1 MAHDSSMT
9 DVTLLT
15 DVLPTAPASTA
26 QLLSTEQ
33 KKKRTSLLACWSLNS
48 RKLTRG
54 KARADF
60 AKKIRIP
67 KTRKKTR

>member
-1 MAHDSSMT
+1 MT

-33 KKKRTSLLACWSLNS
+33 KKKNVTAGVLVSEFSETY
-48 RKLTRG
+48 TR
-54 KARADF
+54 
-60 AKKIRIP
+60 
-67 KTRKKTR
+67 

>member
-33 KKKRTSLLACWSLNS
+33 KKKERHCW
-48 RKLTRG
+48 
-54 KARADF
+54 RAGL
-60 AKKIRIP
+60 
-67 KTRKKTR
+67 